1 MKVQDWLFTL
11 TQAGRQLWLRVAA
24 YSVLGLVTALAAAV
38 FRRWVPED
46 LALKIG
52 TDAVDHV
59 LSILASSMLAVATF
73 SLATLVTAYTAV
85 AGLATPRAAKLM
97 VSDGRGQGSLA
108 TFVGAFIYAIVG
120 VFALR
125 TDYYGAQGRVILFLV
140 TVVVLLLV
148 VAALIRWIAQLSLLG
163 QVDEAIDRVRHA
175 TEGGFDVRRKMQA
188 GSAGTPDAGVAVDAD
203 RTGYVRAL
211 DLEGLQK
218 CAGALGVTV
227 HVEAM
232 PGVFVHAAQ
241 PLLRFAGRA
250 NLTTDEVGRL
260 RSAFILGERRT
271 FDQDPRF
278 GLTVLGQIAA
288 KALSPG
294 VNDPGTAID
303 VVATG
308 VGLLTRW
315 VREAPA
321 RDPTTDLPN
330 LTFQPLRPEDLLD
343 DLFTPIA
350 TYGAGDAVVGER
362 LQEALAALAA
372 LGHAPMTA
380 AAREHSALAL
390 ERAMEKLTL
399 DADKARL
406 MRAAPERAG
415 AR

>member
-1 MKVQDWLFTL
+1 MREWLFTL
-11 TQAGRQLWLRVAA
+11 SQAGRQLWLRVAA
-24 YSVLGLVTALAAAV
+24 YSILGLVTALAAVV

-52 TDAVDHV
+52 TNGVDEV

-85 AGLATPRAAKLM
+85 AALATPRAAKLM

-108 TFVGAFIYAIVG
+108 TFVGAFIYAVVG
-120 VFALR
+120 IFALR
-125 TDYYGAQGRVILFLV
+125 TGYYGAQGRVILFFV

-163 QVDEAIDRVRHA
+163 QVDEAIDRVKHA
-175 TEGGFDVRRKMQA
+175 TESAFHARSKMPTA
-188 GSAGTPDAGVAVDAD
+188 PASAHDPGVAVDAD
-203 RTGYVRAL
+203 ATGYVRAVDL
-211 DLEGLQK
+211 DALQK

-227 HVEAM
+227 QVEAM
-232 PGVFVHAAQ
+232 PGIFVHAAQ
-241 PLLRFAGRA
+241 PLLRFSGRA

-260 RSAFILGERRT
+260 RAAFILGERRT

-278 GLTVLGQIAA
+278 GLTVLGQIGA

-303 VVATG
+303 VIATG
-308 VGLLTRW
+308 VDLLTRW

-321 RDPTTDLPN
+321 PDARADLPN
-330 LTFQPLRPEDLLD
+330 LRVQPLRPEELLD

-350 TYGAGDAVVGER
+350 IYGARDAVVGER

-372 LGHAPMTA
+372 LGDASLQA
-380 AAREHSALAL
+380 AARDHSALAL
-390 ERAMEKLTL
+390 ERAMGELTL
-399 DADKARL
+399 DADKSRL
-406 MRAAPERAG
+406 TRAARGRPPED
-415 AR
+415 